1 MKNVKDITRTQAAA
15 IINDLTLHLDLWTR
29 DAREHD
35 RGVILSHLFDLVNR
49 YDIQVPHPCRGE
61 AHSSPYVDNCGVC
74 SPNWGTVQTPVRV
87 R

>member
-15 IINDLTLHLDLWTR
+15 IINELTLQLDLWTR
-29 DAREHD
+29 SAHEHD
-35 RGVILSHLFDLVNR
+35 RGDILSHLFDLVNR
-49 YDIQVPHPCRGE
+49 YGIQVPHPCGGE
-61 AHSSPYVDNCGVC
+61 AHSNPHVDHCGVC